1 MEPMRLTKKIVL
13 FMLLICI
20 LFSSLFFLLFRLIL
34 ADPIKEN
41 KKLCAKKIIAGVLS
55 IFENETTR
63 ILTLTED
70 WASWDSMYN
79 YVSQPTS
86 SRGFLKD
93 LLPRLMLK
101 DADLNFFLVV
111 NKKKEIIH
119 LEGYNNVKREY
130 IPFDL
135 LKQRKDSLWGYL
147 VQTFRIKE
155 STSGI
160 VHSEYGPMLVVS
172 SPVLHSDDSGP
183 QNGRLLMGRFINHTF
198 EKKISGFIR
207 EKIYLLKYPPGQEY
221 PQAWDKQ
228 KGEANFMLKEGKT
241 HMVILYPVKDVNN
254 QYVFTIRVEVQKQIF
269 EILDKA
275 TQLFFMLLI
284 AGFLLFGIISYFV
297 IHRLV
302 VRRVKN
308 ISTETDKIVSFD
320 DLSLRIP
327 LAFRD
332 EITLL
337 SRNINKML
345 QRLQTEN
352 LRREESEHMLA
363 LNEKLISL
371 GKVTANIT
379 HEVNNPL
386 FAIANSLKLLKK
398 HLPADTGD
406 ERLKEAIEMAAKE
419 IQRVRTITQNL
430 HQFTIRN
437 LEEPALSD
445 ITSIIEAA
453 VKVTKWSKQLKDTV
467 IEFKAQNFPFPL
479 YCNPE
484 TLQQVFM
491 NMILNA
497 VEAMEGKGKLIID
510 VTEGDEEYRVDFIDN
525 GPGFRDDMKAAIFAP
540 FQTTKFGKGSGLG
553 LYISNN
559 IIINHGG
566 TITLNESYKE
576 GAHLIIRIP
585 KKGGPFN
592 EPKTSTTADR

>member
-1 MEPMRLTKKIVL
+1 LTKKIAL

-34 ADPIKEN
+34 TDPIKEQ
-41 KKLCAKKIIAGVLS
+41 KKLRAQKIIAGMLS

-86 SRGFLKD
+86 NKGFLKD

-101 DADLNFFLVV
+101 DADLSFFLVV
-111 NKKKEIIH
+111 NKKKEIVH
-119 LEGYNNVKREY
+119 VEGYNNVKKEY
-130 IPFDL
+130 IPFGL
-135 LKQRKDSLWGYL
+135 LKQKKDSLWDYL
-147 VQTFRIKE
+147 VQTFYVKK

-172 SPVLHSDDSGP
+172 SPVLHSNNSGP
-183 QNGRLLMGRFINHTF
+183 QNGRLLMGRFIDQTF
-198 EKKISGFIR
+198 EKKIAGSIR
-207 EKIYLLKYPPGQEY
+207 EKTHVLIYPPRQEH
-221 PQAWDKQ
+221 PHAWDEQ
-228 KGEANFMLKEGKT
+228 KWDTNFMLEEGTT
-241 HMVILYPVKDVNN
+241 HMTIHYPVKDVQN
-254 QYVFTIRVEVQKQIF
+254 QYVFTIRVEAQKEIF
-269 EILDKA
+269 EILGKA
-275 TQLFFMLLI
+275 TRLFFLLLI
-284 AGFLLFGIISYFV
+284 AGFLLFGVIYYFF

-302 VRRVKN
+302 VRRVKC
-308 ISTETDKIVSFD
+308 ISAETDKIVSFD

-327 LAFRD
+327 MAFRD

-352 LRREESEHMLA
+352 LRREKIEHQLA
-363 LNEKLISL
+363 LNEKLIFL
-371 GKVTANIT
+371 GKVTSNIA

-398 HLPADTGD
+398 HLPTDTNN
-406 ERLKEAIEMAAKE
+406 ERLHDAVQMAGKE

-430 HQFTIRN
+430 HQFTIQN
-437 LEEPALSD
+437 IEAPALSD

-453 VKVTKWSKQLKDTV
+453 IKVTEWSKQLRDTI
-467 IEFKAQNFPFPL
+467 IEFKTQNVSFPL

-491 NMILNA
+491 NIILNA
-497 VEAMEGKGKLIID
+497 VEAMGGKGNLIID
-510 VTEGDEEYRVDFIDN
+510 VAEKEGEYRIDFIDN
-525 GPGFRDDMKAAIFAP
+525 GPGFSDEIKAAIFTP

-585 KKGGPFN
+585 KKGGLFN
-592 EPKTSTTADR
+592 ESKASTAADR

>member
-1 MEPMRLTKKIVL
+1 
-13 FMLLICI
+13 MLLICI

-119 LEGYNNVKREY
+119 LEGYNNVNREY

-135 LKQRKDSLWGYL
+135 LKQRKDSLWSYL
-147 VQTFRIKE
+147 VQTFRIKK

-183 QNGRLLMGRFINHTF
+183 QNGRLLMGRFINQTF

-207 EKIYLLKYPPGQEY
+207 EKIYLLKYPPGQEH
-221 PQAWDKQ
+221 PQTWDKQ
-228 KGEANFMLKEGKT
+228 TGEANFMLKEGKT

-327 LAFRD
+327 LTFCD

-345 QRLQTEN
+345 KRLQTEN
-352 LRREESEHMLA
+352 MRREESEHMLA

-379 HEVNNPL
+379 HEVSNPL
-386 FAIANSLKLLKK
+386 FAIANSLKLIKK
-398 HLPADTGD
+398 HLPADTCD

-445 ITSIIEAA
+445 ITTIMKAA
-453 VKVTKWSKQLKDTV
+453 IKVTQWSKQLKDTV

-525 GPGFRDDMKAAIFAP
+525 GPGFRDDMKAAIFIP

-566 TITLNESYKE
+566 TITLNDSYKK